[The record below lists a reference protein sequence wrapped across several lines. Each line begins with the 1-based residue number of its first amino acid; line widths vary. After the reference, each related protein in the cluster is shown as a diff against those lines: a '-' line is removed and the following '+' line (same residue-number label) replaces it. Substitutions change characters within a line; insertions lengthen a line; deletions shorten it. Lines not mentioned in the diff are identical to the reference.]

1 MRIHFPIF
9 INTIKEIFGKDVKQ
23 FLLEFMNK
31 IKLKKKKSF
40 LYWFHIITVLLLC
53 LKLFILIKK
62 KKKKGEE
69 IAKLLLLHGRLS
81 LTSLLTYV
89 EGNIS

>member
-31 IKLKKKKSF
+31 IKLKKKKVF
-40 LYWFHIITVLLLC
+40 YID
-53 LKLFILIKK
+53 FI
-62 KKKKGEE
+62 
-69 IAKLLLLHGRLS
+69 
-81 LTSLLTYV
+81 
-89 EGNIS
+89 

>member
-40 LYWFHIITVLLLC
+40 LY
-53 LKLFILIKK
+53 
-62 KKKKGEE
+62 
-69 IAKLLLLHGRLS
+69 
-81 LTSLLTYV
+81 
-89 EGNIS
+89 

>member
-40 LYWFHIITVLLLC
+40 FYYFYLIIFLFFFLKIFFLL
-53 LKLFILIKK
+53 KK